1 MDAHKRM
8 IISDILSKDN
18 LQFIVPI
25 YQREYKWTPAETD
38 RIVNDI
44 LSAGKDNIEHFIGSI
59 VYQYRELDMSN
70 MRLYYVNVSGK
81 GS

>member
-18 LQFIVPI
+18 IQFIVPI
-25 YQREYKWTPAETD
+25 YQREYKWTPAESD

-44 LSAGKDNIEHFIGSI
+44 LSAGSTSSEHFIGSI
-59 VYQYRELDMSN
+59 VYQYTEYN
-70 MRLYYVNVSGK
+70 MYNRIQ
-81 GS
+81 